1 MTLNSAPKNVNADY
15 WCNLAIRL
23 MERID
28 LQLSDPLRLTK
39 PFKRILSLF
48 AQYFAQT
55 EPGLHKTKCKMNLES
70 VLTEKVV

>member
-1 MTLNSAPKNVNADY
+1 
-15 WCNLAIRL
+15 
-23 MERID
+23 MEGIE
-28 LQLSDPLRLTK
+28 LQLSEPLRLTK

>member
-1 MTLNSAPKNVNADY
+1 
-15 WCNLAIRL
+15 
-23 MERID
+23 MEGIE
-28 LQLSDPLRLTK
+28 LQLSEPLRLTK

-55 EPGLHKTKCKMNLES
+55 EPGLHKTKCKVNLEN

>member
-23 MERID
+23 MEGIE
-28 LQLSDPLRLTK
+28 LQLSEPLRFTK
-39 PFKRILSLF
+39 PCKRILSLF

-55 EPGLHKTKCKMNLES
+55 EPGLHKTKCKVNLEN

>member
-1 MTLNSAPKNVNADY
+1 VTLNSAPKNVNADY

-23 MERID
+23 MEGIE
-28 LQLSDPLRLTK
+28 LQLSEPLRFTK
-39 PFKRILSLF
+39 PCKRILSLF

-55 EPGLHKTKCKMNLES
+55 EPGLHKTKCKVNLEN